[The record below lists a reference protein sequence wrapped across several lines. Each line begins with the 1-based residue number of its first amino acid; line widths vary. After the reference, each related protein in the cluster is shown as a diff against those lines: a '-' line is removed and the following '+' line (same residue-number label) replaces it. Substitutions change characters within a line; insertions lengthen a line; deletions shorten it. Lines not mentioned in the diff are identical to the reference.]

1 MTVYD
6 QWHKSRPEPGEA
18 KCTEHKR
25 VPTAKHGQGARWQV
39 RYRDEKGEQRKRNFE
54 RKADADR
61 FDVTRRA
68 DEPRGEWIDPKLG
81 QTRFQVYAQT
91 WMASRLHKPG
101 TVTTYAGHLKNH
113 INPMFGLVPLAAI
126 RPTAVQGWVKD
137 LHAKGLA
144 PRTVETIYVIFS
156 SIIRGAVRDAMIRR
170 SPCVD
175 IRLPEADKTTIRLL
189 SPAEVIALYRAM
201 RPEFAPLILLG
212 AAAGLRQGEAFGLA
226 GDRLDFQG
234 AMLRVDRQVV
244 VIDRRPVLAP
254 PKTRASVRDVPMPA
268 VLADALAEHIDR
280 RKPKDALFRTS
291 RGNLIRRDYFNADI
305 LKPAILAAKVPAD
318 MTFHDL
324 RHTFAST
331 ALAEGVP
338 ISEVSRWL
346 GHESIT
352 TTVDLYGHLVPE
364 ASQRAR
370 TAMDKV
376 LFQELRSPRSSQP

>member
-1 MTVYD
+1 M
-6 QWHKSRPEPGEA
+6 P
-18 KCTEHKR
+18 
-25 VPTAKHGQGARWQV
+25 
-39 RYRDEKGEQRKRNFE
+39 
-54 RKADADR
+54 
-61 FDVTRRA
+61 
-68 DEPRGEWIDPKLG
+68 
-81 QTRFQVYAQT
+81 
-91 WMASRLHKPG
+91 
-101 TVTTYAGHLKNH
+101 
-113 INPMFGLVPLAAI
+113 LVAI

-137 LHAKGLA
+137 LHVKGLT
-144 PRTVETIYVIFS
+144 PRTIETIYVIFS
-156 SIIRGAVRDAMIRR
+156 SIMRGAVRDGMIRR

-201 RPEFAPLILLG
+201 RPEFAPLVLLG
-212 AAAGLRQGEAFGLA
+212 AAAGLRQGEALGLTV
-226 GDRLDFQG
+226 DRVDFQEE
-234 AMLRVDRQVV
+234 MLRVDRQIV

-268 VLADALAEHIDR
+268 VLADALAKHIDR

-291 RGNLIRRDYFNADI
+291 RGNLIRRDYFNADV
-305 LKPAILAAKVPAD
+305 LKPAILAAEVPAD

-338 ISEVSRWL
+338 VSEVSRWL

-370 TAMDKV
+370 TAMNKAFSKGIQA
-376 LFQELRSPRSSQP
+376 L